1 MPLPLRIILHAAE
14 GDFMLDREFADGQVA
29 LDFARMVGF
38 KNFEITNDYCAG
50 HWKHLDPTIQ
60 PPRMSFMYNTH
71 DRHIRPVEQTLEKK
85 EIEIC
90 Q

>member
-1 MPLPLRIILHAAE
+1 MPKPIRIILHAAE

-50 HWKHLDPTIQ
+50 HWTDTYG
-60 PPRMSFMYNTH
+60 R
-71 DRHIRPVEQTLEKK
+71 
-85 EIEIC
+85 
-90 Q
+90 